1 MAVLK
6 YKMLFGY
13 LFSKKNEGRE
23 EKMKMRKLLAVT
35 LLLAFV
41 LVMTAGCGGT
51 DANKTETKPAAT
63 DAAEVILG
71 ANFEL
76 SGAVA
81 VYGQTKMNGVEIA
94 IDEINKA
101 GGILGKQVK
110 LIKYDNK
117 GDDAEALSLT
127 TRLMTEDKIVT
138 MLGPVTSGRVMV
150 AVPVSEQFK
159 IPLVTGTGTAAA
171 ITVADGKVNQYAF
184 RICYTD
190 EYQGKLA
197 GKFAATSLGGKT
209 AAMLV
214 NQNDDYS
221 IGLSEAFK
229 TTFEENGGKV
239 IEQVSF
245 TNDDVNFNT
254 ALTKIIATNP
264 DVLYVPA
271 YYEQDALI
279 AKQARELGY
288 TKPII
293 GGDGWDSADY
303 LLQTAG
309 AAALQEVYFV
319 NHYFSGDSEPAVKA
333 FVDAYTA
340 KYNETPSSFSALGY
354 DTAMFVKDAIE
365 RAGSLDPVAIRDAM
379 AATKEFKGI
388 TGNLAMGENH
398 DPIKSAVIISF
409 DADGKPILKEK
420 LQ

>member
-1 MAVLK
+1 
-6 YKMLFGY
+6 
-13 LFSKKNEGRE
+13 
-23 EKMKMRKLLAVT
+23 MKMRKMLAVT

-41 LVMTAGCGGT
+41 LVMASGCGNTNATKT
-51 DANKTETKPAAT
+51 DGAAAT
-63 DAAEVILG
+63 GTQAAAEPSEVVLG

-76 SGAVA
+76 SGPVA

-94 IDEINKA
+94 IDEINKN

-150 AVPVSEQFK
+150 AVPVSAQFK
-159 IPLVTGTGTAAA
+159 IPLVTGSGTAPA
-171 ITVADGKVNQYAF
+171 ITVADGKVNEYAF
-184 RICYTD
+184 RVCYTD
-190 EYQGKLA
+190 AYQGGLA

-221 IGLSEAFK
+221 IGLAEAFK
-229 TTFEENGGKV
+229 GTFEQNGGQV

-245 TNDDVNFNT
+245 TNDDQNFNT
-254 ALTKIIATNP
+254 ALTKIIASNP
-264 DVLYVPA
+264 DVLFVPA

-279 AKQARELGY
+279 TKQARELGF

-319 NHYFSGDSEPAVKA
+319 NHYFSGDSDPAVKA
-333 FVDAYTA
+333 FVDAYAA

-354 DTAMFVKDAIE
+354 DTAMFVKNAIE
-365 RAGSLDPVAIRDAM
+365 QAGSLDPVKIRDAM
-379 AATKEFKGI
+379 AATKDFQGI
-388 TGNLAMGENH
+388 TGNLTMGENH
-398 DPIKSAVIISF
+398 DPIKSAVVITF
-409 DADGKPILKEK
+409 DKDGKPILKEK

>member
-1 MAVLK
+1 
-6 YKMLFGY
+6 
-13 LFSKKNEGRE
+13 
-23 EKMKMRKLLAVT
+23 MKMRKMLAVT

-41 LVMTAGCGGT
+41 LVMASGCGNTNAAKT
-51 DANKTETKPAAT
+51 DGAAAT
-63 DAAEVILG
+63 GTQAAAEPSEVVLG

-76 SGAVA
+76 SGPVA

-94 IDEINKA
+94 IDEINKN

-150 AVPVSEQFK
+150 AVPVSAQFK
-159 IPLVTGTGTAAA
+159 IPLVTGSGTAPA
-171 ITVADGKVNQYAF
+171 ITVADGKVNEYAF
-184 RICYTD
+184 RVCYTD
-190 EYQGKLA
+190 AYQGGLA

-221 IGLSEAFK
+221 IGLAEAFK
-229 TTFEENGGKV
+229 GTFEQNGGQV

-245 TNDDVNFNT
+245 TNDDQNFNT
-254 ALTKIIATNP
+254 ALTKIIASNP
-264 DVLYVPA
+264 DVLFVPA

-279 AKQARELGY
+279 TKQARELGF

-319 NHYFSGDSEPAVKA
+319 NHYFSGDSDPAVKA
-333 FVDAYTA
+333 FVDAYAA

-354 DTAMFVKDAIE
+354 DTAMFVKNAIE
-365 RAGSLDPVAIRDAM
+365 QAGSLDPVKIRDAM
-379 AATKEFKGI
+379 AATKDFQGI
-388 TGNLAMGENH
+388 TGNLTMGENH
-398 DPIKSAVIISF
+398 DPIKSAVVITF
-409 DADGKPILKEK
+409 DKDGKPILKEK

>member
-1 MAVLK
+1 MKV
-6 YKMLFGY
+6 G
-13 LFSKKNEGRE
+13 E
-23 EKMKMRKLLAVT
+23 EKMKMRKMLAVT

-41 LVMTAGCGGT
+41 LVMASGCGNTNATKT
-51 DANKTETKPAAT
+51 DGAAAT
-63 DAAEVILG
+63 GTQAAAEPSEVVLG

-76 SGAVA
+76 SGPVA

-94 IDEINKA
+94 IDEINKN

-150 AVPVSEQFK
+150 AVPVSAQFK
-159 IPLVTGTGTAAA
+159 IPLVTGSGTAPA
-171 ITVADGKVNQYAF
+171 ITVADGKVNEYAF
-184 RICYTD
+184 RVCYTD
-190 EYQGKLA
+190 AYQGGLA

-221 IGLSEAFK
+221 IGLAEAFK
-229 TTFEENGGKV
+229 GTFEQNGGQV

-245 TNDDVNFNT
+245 TNDDQNFNT
-254 ALTKIIATNP
+254 ALTKIIASNP
-264 DVLYVPA
+264 DVLFVPA

-279 AKQARELGY
+279 TKQARELGF

-319 NHYFSGDSEPAVKA
+319 NHYFSGDSDPAVKA
-333 FVDAYTA
+333 FVDAYAA

-354 DTAMFVKDAIE
+354 DTAMFVKNAIE
-365 RAGSLDPVAIRDAM
+365 QAGSLDPVKIRDAM
-379 AATKEFKGI
+379 AATKDFQGI
-388 TGNLAMGENH
+388 TGNLTMGENH
-398 DPIKSAVIISF
+398 DPIKSAVVITF
-409 DADGKPILKEK
+409 DKDGKPILKEK

>member
-1 MAVLK
+1 
-6 YKMLFGY
+6 
-13 LFSKKNEGRE
+13 
-23 EKMKMRKLLAVT
+23 MKMRKMLAVT

-41 LVMTAGCGGT
+41 LVMASGCGNTNATKT
-51 DANKTETKPAAT
+51 DGAAAT
-63 DAAEVILG
+63 GTQAAAEPSEVVLG

-76 SGAVA
+76 SGPVA

-94 IDEINKA
+94 IDEINKN

-150 AVPVSEQFK
+150 AVPVSAQFK
-159 IPLVTGTGTAAA
+159 IPLVTGSGTAPA
-171 ITVADGKVNQYAF
+171 ITVADGKVNEYAF
-184 RICYTD
+184 RVCYTD
-190 EYQGKLA
+190 AYQGGLA
-197 GKFAATSLGGKT
+197 GKFAATSLDGKT

-221 IGLSEAFK
+221 IGLAEAFK
-229 TTFEENGGKV
+229 GTFEQNGGQV

-245 TNDDVNFNT
+245 TNDDQNFNT
-254 ALTKIIATNP
+254 ALTKIIASNP
-264 DVLYVPA
+264 DVLFVPA

-279 AKQARELGY
+279 TKQARELGF

-319 NHYFSGDSEPAVKA
+319 NHYFSGDSDPAVKA
-333 FVDAYTA
+333 FVDAYAA

-354 DTAMFVKDAIE
+354 DTAMFVKNAIE
-365 RAGSLDPVAIRDAM
+365 QAGSLDPVKIRDAM
-379 AATKEFKGI
+379 AATKDFQGI
-388 TGNLAMGENH
+388 TGNLTMGENH
-398 DPIKSAVIISF
+398 DPIKSAVVITF
-409 DADGKPILKEK
+409 DKDGKPILKEK

>member
-1 MAVLK
+1 
-6 YKMLFGY
+6 
-13 LFSKKNEGRE
+13 
-23 EKMKMRKLLAVT
+23 MKMRKMLAVT

-41 LVMTAGCGGT
+41 LVMAAGCGN
-51 DANKTETKPAAT
+51 ANATKTEGAAAT
-63 DAAEVILG
+63 GTQAAAEPSEVVLG

-76 SGAVA
+76 SGPVA

-94 IDEINKA
+94 IDEINKS

-150 AVPVSEQFK
+150 AVPVSAQFK

-171 ITVADGKVNQYAF
+171 ITVADGKVNDYAF

-190 EYQGKLA
+190 AYQGGLA

-221 IGLSEAFK
+221 IGLAEAFK
-229 TTFEENGGKV
+229 GTFEQNGGKV

-245 TNDDVNFNT
+245 TNDDQNFNT
-254 ALTKIIATNP
+254 ALTKIIAANP
-264 DVLYVPA
+264 DVLFVPA

-293 GGDGWDSADY
+293 GGDGWDSSDY

-319 NHYFSGDSEPAVKA
+319 NHYFSGDTDPAVKA

-340 KYNETPSSFSALGY
+340 KFNETPSSFSALGY
-354 DTAMFVKDAIE
+354 DTAMYVKNAIE
-365 RAGSLDPVAIRDAM
+365 QAGTLDPVKIRDAM
-379 AATKEFKGI
+379 AATKDFKGI
-388 TGNLAMGENH
+388 TGTLTMGENH
-398 DPIKSAVIISF
+398 DPIKSAVVITF
-409 DADGKPILKEK
+409 DQDGKPILKEK